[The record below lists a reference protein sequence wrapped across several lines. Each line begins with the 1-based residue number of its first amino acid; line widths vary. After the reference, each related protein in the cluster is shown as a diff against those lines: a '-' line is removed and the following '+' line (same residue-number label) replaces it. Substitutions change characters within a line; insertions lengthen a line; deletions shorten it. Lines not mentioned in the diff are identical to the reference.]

1 MGVVMD
7 WPYLFGSGWSVLC
20 FLHIS
25 TIQEFNPLRFTEE
38 NSKGRSPH
46 AFIAFSA
53 GPRSGDQLLGSSV
66 YHYMLH
72 LTRNCIGQEFALNEE
87 KVVISHILRNFE
99 LTLDTEK
106 PVVKEFLIILR
117 PKGGLYL
124 KLKHRRH

>member
-7 WPYLFGSGWSVLC
+7 GPYLLGSGWSVLY

-66 YHYMLH
+66 YHLH
-72 LTRNCIGQEFALNEE
+72 APFNQ
-87 KVVISHILRNFE
+87 
-99 LTLDTEK
+99 
-106 PVVKEFLIILR
+106 
-117 PKGGLYL
+117 
-124 KLKHRRH
+124 KLHWTGVCPE